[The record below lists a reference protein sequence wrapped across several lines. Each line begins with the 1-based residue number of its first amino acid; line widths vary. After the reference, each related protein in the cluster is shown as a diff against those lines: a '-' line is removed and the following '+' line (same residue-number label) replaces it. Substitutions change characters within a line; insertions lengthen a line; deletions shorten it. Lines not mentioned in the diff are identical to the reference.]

1 MMASD
6 DRGGWAE
13 WPTFRLV
20 TPDMPP
26 DVPVAARELLSA
38 GVPKSLV
45 GSYDAAERATL
56 LAKDLVCFGDGLP
69 GERICLEVPSGAV
82 VHVLD
87 LNPSVRRLVNSNLDL
102 FRACAKAVIERFPFY
117 DLESEEDAQKVA
129 ADDVRAIVRRLDP
142 PAIADTGFWETFTE
156 DIEMGNHF
164 TEDILGL
171 IEDDEDEDE

>member
-13 WPTFRLV
+13 WPTFQLV

-26 DVPVAARELLSA
+26 DVPAAARELLSA

-45 GSYDAAERATL
+45 GSYDAAERATV

-69 GERICLEVPSGAV
+69 GERICLEVPSSAV
-82 VHVLD
+82 VHVFD

-102 FRACAKAVIERFPFY
+102 FRACAKAIIERFPFY
-117 DLESEEDAQKVA
+117 DEESEDGAETVA
-129 ADDVRAIVRRLDP
+129 ANDVRAIVERLDP
-142 PAIADTGFWETFTE
+142 PVIADTGFWETFTD
-156 DIEMGNHF
+156 DIEMGNYP
-164 TEDILGL
+164 TEDIVGP
-171 IEDDEDEDE
+171 IEDDENED